1 MIALL
6 AVILGVYILVGL
18 QSLVGLPIIGSVATA
33 TPATAPAA
41 PTTVA
46 ILPSATA
53 ILPSATRIVATP
65 TNLPTSTPSPQ
76 PTVEPTKAPIYFPPT
91 STITLPTISP
101 VLPSA
106 TAISAT
112 AKPNQPIAT
121 AKPRPTRVAQPTAL
135 PQPTPV
141 PQPEEPPAP
150 PAPLPPTPVPV
161 AAPSIRSEFV
171 WLYFGDSSGTLFVP
185 VQRRVDVANQQS
197 ARAAVLSLLEG
208 PRNGLTSLLKNDAN
222 LLDIRIERGTAF
234 VNFDRDPSG
243 GDSRGY
249 DSLILT
255 LTQFSSISRVTI
267 QVGGRTIDGPR
278 ARPVV
283 NPINP
288 LGLPA
293 DYRQTE
299 FLPLY
304 FVSSDGSYHV
314 RVIRMV
320 PKTKQTAEGTIR
332 ALLEGPGGY
341 GYALRQVIPDGTDLR
356 GISISDGVVNVDFTQ
371 PFANASDRNSVVQ
384 TITESLTTLPGV
396 RGVRFFVEGTSAAEW
411 WGADYGQIFERP
423 LINGE

>member
-1 MIALL
+1 
-6 AVILGVYILVGL
+6 
-18 QSLVGLPIIGSVATA
+18 
-33 TPATAPAA
+33 
-41 PTTVA
+41 
-46 ILPSATA
+46 
-53 ILPSATRIVATP
+53 
-65 TNLPTSTPSPQ
+65 
-76 PTVEPTKAPIYFPPT
+76 
-91 STITLPTISP
+91 
-101 VLPSA
+101 
-106 TAISAT
+106 
-112 AKPNQPIAT
+112 
-121 AKPRPTRVAQPTAL
+121 VAQPTAL
-135 PQPTPV
+135 PQPTPI
-141 PQPEEPPAP
+141 PQPEEPSS
-150 PAPLPPTPVPV
+150 PLPPTPVPV

-171 WLYFGDSSGTLFVP
+171 WLYFGDGSGTLFVP

-208 PRNGLTSLLKNDAN
+208 PRNGLTGLLQNNAN
-222 LLDIRIERGTAF
+222 LIDIRIERGTAF
-234 VNFDRDPSG
+234 VNFDRDPSA
-243 GDSRGY
+243 GDPRGY

-255 LTQFSSISRVTI
+255 LTQFSSISQVQI
-267 QVGGRTIDGPR
+267 QVSGRTIDGPR
-278 ARPVV
+278 ARPIV

-314 RVIRMV
+314 RVMRMV

-371 PFANASDRNSVVQ
+371 PFANAGDRNSVVQ